1 MSFKKITEN
10 VSNITLLADQ
20 PSLSA
25 NLLKKEFDKGNET
38 IKTAFNNQVDDLN
51 EVVENI
57 ADEYDNTLTYKVGD
71 YCIYENK
78 LYKCITEITT
88 PESFDSSKWES
99 VRIVDEIN
107 NKFEWKFLKSVTGK
121 TPISLP
127 ENFNELFIC
136 CNLNKDH
143 YTNIIPKVILS
154 TTSKNFN
161 INGRKTS
168 SSYGAGATSDISLSS
183 YVLRFLYS
191 NDVDR
196 SQETTSTIYYR

>member
-1 MSFKKITEN
+1 MIKTNWQKGTLVEPAKVLSDGSIQPAQYEGATPLSPEMLNQMEDNIESAILETEN
-10 VSNITLLADQ
+10 
-20 PSLSA
+20 
-25 NLLKKEFDKGNET
+25 
-38 IKTAFNNQVDDLN
+38 
-51 EVVENI
+51 
-57 ADEYDNTLTYKVGD
+57 
-71 YCIYENK
+71 
-78 LYKCITEITT
+78 
-88 PESFDSSKWES
+88 
-99 VRIVDEIN
+99 EIN
-107 NKFEWKFLKSVTGK
+107 NKFEWKFWKSVTGK

-168 SSYGAGATSDISLSS
+168 SSYGAGVTSDISLSS

>member
-1 MSFKKITEN
+1 MSLISYQDK
-10 VSNITLLADQ
+10 VTLNPKPDIAEINKVTAD
-20 PSLSA
+20 
-25 NLLKKEFDKGNET
+25 N
-38 IKTAFNNQVDDLN
+38 LN
-51 EVVENI
+51 EI
-57 ADEYDNTLTYKVGD
+57 KNTVNSNSTNTNNNFSEVYSTSKTYNVGD
-71 YCIYENK
+71 YCIYQDK
-78 LYKCITEITT
+78 LYRCITTVATAEV
-88 PESFDSSKWES
+88 FDSDKWEQ
-99 VRIVDEIN
+99 VNVTNEIN

-136 CNLNKDH
+136 CNLNNDH

-196 SQETTSTIYYR
+196 SQEATSTIYYR